1 MDEQEGSEVSVASE
15 AGASERRREWARVR
29 SADADAL
36 PQGLEVRTKPA
47 KLCATVSSS
56 H

>member
-15 AGASERRREWARVR
+15 AGASERGREWAWVR

-36 PQGLEVRTKPA
+36 PQGLEVRTRP
-47 KLCATVSSS
+47 V
-56 H
+56 